1 MNLLGL
7 LDVSGS
13 ALEAERIRAEVVAA
27 NMANANTTRT
37 ASGGPYLR
45 KEVVFASQAPEPGAF
60 ANQFAD
66 QFAGGAQEPV
76 PMQAMAGG
84 MAEPQVGGVRV
95 SAVLTDKNA
104 ILKRYDPSH
113 PDADKQGYVS
123 YPEINPVTEMVDLM
137 SATRSY
143 GLNSSAVQATKNM
156 INSALEILKA

>member
-1 MNLLGL
+1 
-7 LDVSGS
+7 
-13 ALEAERIRAEVVAA
+13 
-27 NMANANTTRT
+27 
-37 ASGGPYLR
+37 
-45 KEVVFASQAPEPGAF
+45 
-60 ANQFAD
+60 
-66 QFAGGAQEPV
+66 
-76 PMQAMAGG
+76 MAGG

>member
-45 KEVVFASQAPEPGAF
+45 KEVVFASQAPEQNAF

-66 QFAGGAQEPV
+66 QFAGGAQSPV
-76 PMQAMAGG
+76 TIDAMAGG

-113 PDADKQGYVS
+113 PDADKEGYVS
-123 YPEINPVTEMVDLM
+123 YPDINPVTEMVDLM

-156 INSALEILKA
+156 IESALSILKS